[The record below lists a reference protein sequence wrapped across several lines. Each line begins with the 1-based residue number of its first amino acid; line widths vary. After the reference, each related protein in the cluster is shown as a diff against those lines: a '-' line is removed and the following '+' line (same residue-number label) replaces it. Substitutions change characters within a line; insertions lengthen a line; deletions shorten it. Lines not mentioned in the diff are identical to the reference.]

1 MKLIKKIITVSII
14 LIGSF
19 PQIYGSEQDA
29 IISADINRIIYSIT
43 QPGESFMP
51 PLNALFTPKKY
62 IEQEYIHHEIARA
75 KDYTITD
82 LANKLSSFYYVVDL
96 RGDGNCGY
104 RSILTSLYMQN
115 IENPHICEHLISL
128 VDHDFFKIFYRYN
141 TIFDHRHYQ
150 KMLYVQQ
157 LKQYLLVTLEDI
169 AKLSTREEI
178 FEYLKNDYIFDYG
191 MIMFIR
197 YLAIDYINENM
208 PTLLADGS
216 MDEDLLNEQKG
227 LLLNWGTLLEQITTN
242 IVSKSL
248 PIVITTITRS
258 QRLPN
263 QLLIPFAQSFAHS
276 YILFLGGHY
285 EALIP
290 NTPEIL
296 ELLLTTPTSM
306 DELS

>member
-14 LIGSF
+14 LIGSLS
-19 PQIYGSEQDA
+19 QIYGSEQD
-29 IISADINRIIYSIT
+29 IIIFNNIDKIIYSIT
-43 QPGESFMP
+43 QQGASFMP
-51 PLNALFTPKKY
+51 PLNQLFTPQKY
-62 IEQEYIHHEIARA
+62 IEQKHIHNEIARTT
-75 KDYTITD
+75 DYTID
-82 LANKLSSFYYVVDL
+82 NLVEKISSFYYVVDL

-128 VDHDFFKIFYRYN
+128 VHNDFFKIFHRYN
-141 TIFDHRHYQ
+141 HIFNPQ
-150 KMLYVQQ
+150 NIQC
-157 LKQYLLVTLEDI
+157 LKKYLLVRLENIATLPTREDI
-169 AKLSTREEI
+169 
-178 FEYLKNDYIFDYG
+178 FESLKNDYIFDYG

-197 YLAIDYINENM
+197 YLAVDYINKNKQ
-208 PTLLADGS
+208 TLLADGS

-227 LLLNWGTLLEQITTN
+227 LLLNWGTLLEQITAD

-248 PIVITTITRS
+248 PIFITTIIRS
-258 QRLPN
+258 QPLPT
-263 QLLIPFAQSFAHS
+263 QVLIPLAEPFAHA

-290 NTPEIL
+290 NVPQRL
-296 ELLLTTPTSM
+296 ELSLTTSTSM